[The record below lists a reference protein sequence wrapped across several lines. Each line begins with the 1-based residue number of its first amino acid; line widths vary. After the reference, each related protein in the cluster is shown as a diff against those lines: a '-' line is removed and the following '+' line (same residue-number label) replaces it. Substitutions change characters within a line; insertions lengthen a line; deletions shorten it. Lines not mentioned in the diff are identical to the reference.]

1 MIVTL
6 CVALGSKM
14 LFKPSDSLFLDLW
27 KTENNNNNN
36 VLKFVLFFLAQV
48 ACLWE

>member
-1 MIVTL
+1 
-6 CVALGSKM
+6 M

-36 VLKFVLFFLAQV
+36 VLKFFFLAQV

>member
-1 MIVTL
+1 
-6 CVALGSKM
+6 M
-14 LFKPSDSLFLDLW
+14 LFKPSDFLDFFLDLW

-36 VLKFVLFFLAQV
+36 VFKFFFLAQV

>member
-1 MIVTL
+1 
-6 CVALGSKM
+6 M

-27 KTENNNNNN
+27 KTENNNDNNNN
-36 VLKFVLFFLAQV
+36 VLKFFLAQV